1 MARAF
6 SIEQISH
13 VDNSKWLM
21 GVRCFVHLDVCLNG
35 LFCSLK
41 QVLEEK
47 SMKKWKLLG
56 VTAVSLFALGACGNS
71 GGDGSSSSG
80 DSSEDT
86 KTVGVL
92 QLVQHDSLDAAYEGF
107 VAGLKDGGY
116 EEGKNLKIDMQNAQ
130 NSQDN
135 LMSMSEQLVKE
146 KPDLLLGIATL
157 SAQSLLNATT
167 DIPIVVTAVT
177 DPEDAKL
184 VDSNEKPGGNV
195 TGTTD
200 MVPIDKQID
209 LLLSIVPDAKTVGIM
224 YNSGESNSKI
234 QADLA
239 QKALEDAGVKV
250 EVKTAT
256 TTNDVQQVT
265 ESLAKNVDGIYI
277 PTDNTFAS
285 AAAVIGDVVKQTKT
299 PVVTGSTEQTENGGL
314 ATYGINYKSL
324 GEQTG
329 KMAAKILDGKAK
341 PADMPIESAEDLQ
354 LVVNK
359 EMAEAIGIDPDS
371 IVAPD

>member
-1 MARAF
+1 
-6 SIEQISH
+6 
-13 VDNSKWLM
+13 
-21 GVRCFVHLDVCLNG
+21 
-35 LFCSLK
+35 
-41 QVLEEK
+41 
-47 SMKKWKLLG
+47 MKKWKLLG

-157 SAQSLLNATT
+157 SAQSLLNATP